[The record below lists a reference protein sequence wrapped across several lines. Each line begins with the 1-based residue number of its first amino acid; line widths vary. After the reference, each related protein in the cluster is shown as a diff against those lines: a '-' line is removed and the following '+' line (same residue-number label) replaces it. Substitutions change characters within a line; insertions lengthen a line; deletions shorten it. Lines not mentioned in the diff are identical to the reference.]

1 MASKLVSQGVTRH
14 VPGPSNLARLN
25 YLFIKHRPAP
35 FAFLV
40 NWYIY
45 RLARMGRNQIFRHL
59 YETSSFIRL
68 QTPRSDLQ
76 TPNFTVDHSSQYPAT
91 LINNQSVQLII
102 YNPDLRLPYTL

>member
-59 YETSSFIRL
+59 YETSSFYQVTNSKVGL
-68 QTPRSDLQ
+68 ANSKL
-76 TPNFTVDHSSQYPAT
+76 HS
-91 LINNQSVQLII
+91 
-102 YNPDLRLPYTL
+102 